1 MPVDHEQIKIDI
13 ENNLSRDSRIGQSK
27 IKINFSDN
35 TVILTGDVHSYSAR
49 EAAEMDVWS
58 VKGVSAVENLLNVV
72 FPPGYKSPSDSVIKD
87 NVKRLISWDPDIY
100 LERIEVFVEKGR
112 VVLEG
117 SVDQYWKKFRAEQ
130 LARESGGVTAVVNKL
145 VVDLTE
151 KISDE
156 KIGQDIMSLM
166 GRNSA
171 LDVNKITVEI
181 KNGDV
186 VLYGSVPS
194 RRGFDVAEDLARYTP
209 GVLSVEN
216 KLSIVP
222 S

>member
-13 ENNLSRDSRIGQSK
+13 ENNLSRDSRIAQAK

-35 TVILTGDVHSYSAR
+35 TVVLTGDVHSYSAR
-49 EAAEMDVWS
+49 EAVEMDVWS

-72 FPPGYKSPSDSVIKD
+72 FPPGYKSPADSVIKD

-100 LERIEVFVEKGR
+100 LERIEVFVEKGK

-117 SVDQYWKKFRAEQ
+117 SVDKYWKKFRAEQ

-166 GRNSA
+166 GRNPA

-181 KNGDV
+181 KNGNV

-194 RRGFDVAEDLARYTP
+194 RQGFDVAEDLARYTP